1 MLTRASTVGAMACS
15 SRDRSAEF
23 RNTVRLLKSRNL
35 NKNGHLGRSNGTVVA
50 TREVSQ
56 FMDIARSIG
65 KDITSTYS
73 KLEKLTLL
81 AKRKTIFDDKP
92 VEIQKLTNMIKQDI
106 ANLNK
111 QIGQL
116 QTIAK

>member
-1 MLTRASTVGAMACS
+1 MDFLGAALWLPPGRPVTS
-15 SRDRSAEF
+15 WTLPGSAFDQLSAFKSEF
-23 RNTVRLLKSRNL
+23 PC
-35 NKNGHLGRSNGTVVA
+35 
-50 TREVSQ
+50 
-56 FMDIARSIG
+56 RSIG